1 MKILFVD
8 NSAELQQKWID
19 PLRAEG
25 WGALRARS
33 AEDADRML
41 LMHGDSL
48 NFIVVSEELVQW
60 AEKQEFPF
68 LVLVSQWK
76 EKQILQHQNSPRSAI
91 HYLSTQSNTQELKN
105 ILVSYQAKGKL
116 AGSNTEK
123 AEKTKWTTTRTIA
136 LEEFSGVLSKPEPTK
151 SNTGSI
157 KLEAPQVT
165 FGGAPSNANQ
175 DFASEAPLKFE
186 LTQSALKPLTSE
198 QATQMNVLP
207 TLEPVVAP
215 LVETPQT
222 DALPIAESSSE
233 SASEATTIRPLP
245 EVAEVKIEA
254 EATRIAQVTQQISP
268 PVSSIKLEPL
278 GAEQVLPEPQNTGSI
293 QLAPPEVTAAQTQI
307 TPEVVSVPLAAAPAA
322 ADPTVVLEATQVEL
336 SDEEISQQIEAMSE
350 EESVEELSIN
360 EHVAYPQAVGQSF
373 TPPFAQSSGAPYSH
387 APAAPHVTPP
397 PVVRVIEGDEALKNY
412 LSLREQDVA
421 ILTGQVRSAHERI
434 QQLEM
439 QVKLEKARSIELQQV
454 VTRQEKQLN
463 QFENEKQVELEV
475 LYRQIEDL
483 NQQMQERSNRAHL
496 IEAKLRLAT
505 DEVNKVKERV
515 RVDIRRI
522 RVREKELAGQL
533 EILKKDSAALLQA
546 RDEKILELKRKID
559 LLEYNMELV
568 QEQYQR
574 ERQSSED
581 LRGRLKD
588 AAQAMRKAGGLLEQ

>member
-1 MKILFVD
+1 M
-8 NSAELQQKWID
+8 
-19 PLRAEG
+19 
-25 WGALRARS
+25 
-33 AEDADRML
+33 
-41 LMHGDSL
+41 
-48 NFIVVSEELVQW
+48 
-60 AEKQEFPF
+60 
-68 LVLVSQWK
+68 
-76 EKQILQHQNSPRSAI
+76 
-91 HYLSTQSNTQELKN
+91 
-105 ILVSYQAKGKL
+105 
-116 AGSNTEK
+116 
-123 AEKTKWTTTRTIA
+123 
-136 LEEFSGVLSKPEPTK
+136 
-151 SNTGSI
+151 
-157 KLEAPQVT
+157 
-165 FGGAPSNANQ
+165 
-175 DFASEAPLKFE
+175 
-186 LTQSALKPLTSE
+186 
-198 QATQMNVLP
+198 
-207 TLEPVVAP
+207 
-215 LVETPQT
+215 
-222 DALPIAESSSE
+222 
-233 SASEATTIRPLP
+233 
-245 EVAEVKIEA
+245 
-254 EATRIAQVTQQISP
+254 
-268 PVSSIKLEPL
+268 
-278 GAEQVLPEPQNTGSI
+278 
-293 QLAPPEVTAAQTQI
+293 
-307 TPEVVSVPLAAAPAA
+307 
-322 ADPTVVLEATQVEL
+322 
-336 SDEEISQQIEAMSE
+336 
-350 EESVEELSIN
+350 
-360 EHVAYPQAVGQSF
+360 
-373 TPPFAQSSGAPYSH
+373 
-387 APAAPHVTPP
+387 
-397 PVVRVIEGDEALKNY
+397 IEGDEALKNY